1 MAGYTKKYTGGDD
14 ELDAVL
20 KKQGEAYDA
29 AKAAGDRKAM
39 RDANDRANMARN
51 EKGYAAEYATADI
64 LSTPDRTGGGSG
76 GGGAATSNRTGFSYA
91 TAPSYA
97 SKYQDL
103 IDELTGSI
111 LGREKFSY
119 DPETDPTYQI
129 YKDQYTKAGQKA
141 MEDTLGQVSARTGG
155 LASSYAGTASQ
166 QAYNGYMS
174 ELAAKIPEL
183 QQMAYEMY
191 MADLDGKRSDL
202 SMLMGL
208 ENSDYGRYQDALG
221 QWNTDRSF
229 AYGASRDALADRR
242 YDNEWNYRVGRDQIS
257 DQRYQDETAYNREQD
272 RKAWEH
278 QSSQDEWN
286 RALDKAETL
295 AAAGNFSGYR
305 ALGYTDAEIADLK
318 AAHDA
323 IAYLTGRSGGSR
335 SGSGGRKTGGKTEE
349 TGGSIYEQLYASGV
363 RSMGDAYA
371 ALVDAGYSDTQ
382 ANNLANYFMDMLES
396 GGFDRA
402 AKQAEYDNA
411 EVDKQSVIALGYG
424 PINASTLER
433 LEAEGKIESYVEGGK
448 IKFRRSSLPQDVLGG
463 LYG

>member
-39 RDANDRANMARN
+39 QDANDRANMARN
-51 EKGYAAEYATADI
+51 EKGYAAEYASADI
-64 LSTPDRTGGGSG
+64 LATPDRTGRGSG
-76 GGGAATSNRTGFSYA
+76 GGGSSSGKTGFSYA
-91 TAPSYA
+91 TAPSYT

-191 MADLDGKRSDL
+191 MADLDAKRSDL

-208 ENSDYGRYQDALG
+208 ESSDYGRYQDALG

-242 YDNEWNYRVGRDQIS
+242 YDNEWNYQVGRDQIS

-323 IAYLTGRSGGSR
+323 MAYLTGRSGGSR
-335 SGSGGRKTGGKTEE
+335 SGSGGRKTGDKTEE

-396 GGFDRA
+396 GGFAAPEMSEGNFRGLKQSIYTALHGEGGVDRA
-402 AKQAEYDNA
+402 ASFADQVWDGLSEGQKDELRKYF
-411 EVDKQSVIALGYG
+411 KGLGY
-424 PINASTLER
+424 ALD
-433 LEAEGKIESYVEGGK
+433 GG
-448 IKFRRSSLPQDVLGG
+448 
-463 LYG
+463 

>member
-14 ELDAVL
+14 ELDAIL
-20 KKQGEAYDA
+20 KKHGEAYNA
-29 AKAAGDRKAM
+29 AKASGDRKAM
-39 RDANDRANMARN
+39 QDANDRANMARN

-64 LSTPDRTGGGSG
+64 LATPDRTGRGSG
-76 GGGAATSNRTGFSYA
+76 GGGSSSGKTGFSYA
-91 TAPSYA
+91 TAPNYTSR
-97 SKYQDL
+97 YQDL

-174 ELAAKIPEL
+174 ELSAKIPEL

-208 ENSDYGRYQDALG
+208 ESSDYGRYQDALG

-242 YDNEWNYRVGRDQIS
+242 YDNEWNYQVGRDQIS
-257 DQRYQDETAYNREQD
+257 DRRYQDETAYNREQD
-272 RKAWEH
+272 RKAWDYQVESDAWDRAMANW
-278 QSSQDEWN
+278 QMTGVLDEAGAAVLGLPAGTRSSDYQYQ
-286 RALDKAETL
+286 L
-295 AAAGNFSGYR
+295 AQMARMSA
-305 ALGYTDAEIADLK
+305 
-318 AAHDA
+318 
-323 IAYLTGRSGGSR
+323 
-335 SGSGGRKTGGKTEE
+335 SGSGGRKTGDKTEE
-349 TGGSIYEQLYASGV
+349 AGGSIYEQLYASGV
-363 RSMGDAYA
+363 RSMGGAYA
-371 ALVDAGYSDTQ
+371 ALADAGYSDTQ
-382 ANNLANYFMDMLES
+382 ANTLANYFMDMLES
-396 GGFDRA
+396 GGFAAPEMSEGNFRGLKQSIYTALHGEGGVDRA
-402 AKQAEYDNA
+402 ASFADQVWDGLSEGQKDELRKYF
-411 EVDKQSVIALGYG
+411 KGLGY
-424 PINASTLER
+424 ALD
-433 LEAEGKIESYVEGGK
+433 GG
-448 IKFRRSSLPQDVLGG
+448 
-463 LYG
+463 

>member
-14 ELDAVL
+14 ELDRTLA
-20 KKQGEAYDA
+20 QYGEEYSA

-64 LSTPDRTGGGSG
+64 LATPDRTGGGSG
-76 GGGAATSNRTGFSYA
+76 GGGAASSNRTGFSYA

-242 YDNEWNYRVGRDQIS
+242 YDNEWNYQVGRDQLS

-278 QSSQDEWN
+278 QTESDAWD
-286 RALDKAETL
+286 RAMANWQMTGVLNEAGAAVLGIPAGTKSTDYQYQL
-295 AAAGNFSGYR
+295 AQMARMSA
-305 ALGYTDAEIADLK
+305 
-318 AAHDA
+318 
-323 IAYLTGRSGGSR
+323 
-335 SGSGGRKTGGKTEE
+335 SGSGGGRTGDKTESPGE
-349 TGGSIYEQLYASGV
+349 GDYDGLFAAARKSGNPQNYIASHYKDYGFA
-363 RSMGDAYA
+363 SSAGLWSQYGDEYMY
-371 ALVDAGYSDTQ
+371 D
-382 ANNLANYFMDMLES
+382 ES
-396 GGFDRA
+396 
-402 AKQAEYDNA
+402 KVSDNA
-411 EVDKQSVIALGYG
+411 RYWYTDINRLTRSREGQLNQIDALYRKDQLNDDEYKWMLDK
-424 PINASTLER
+424 
-433 LEAEGKIESYVEGGK
+433 
-448 IKFRRSSLPQDVLGG
+448 FG
-463 LYG
+463 LL

>member
-29 AKAAGDRKAM
+29 AKVAGDRKAM
-39 RDANDRANMARN
+39 RAANDRANMARN
-51 EKGYAAEYATADI
+51 EKGYAAEYASADI
-64 LSTPDRTGGGSG
+64 LATPDRTGGGSG
-76 GGGAATSNRTGFSYA
+76 GGGSASSNRTGFSYA

-208 ENSDYGRYQDALG
+208 ESSDYGRYQDALG

-242 YDNEWNYRVGRDQIS
+242 YDNEWNYQVGRDQIS

-278 QSSQDEWN
+278 QAESDAWDRAMANWQMTGVLDE
-286 RALDKAETL
+286 AGAAVLGIPAGTKSTDYQYQL
-295 AAAGNFSGYR
+295 AQMAKMSA
-305 ALGYTDAEIADLK
+305 
-318 AAHDA
+318 
-323 IAYLTGRSGGSR
+323 
-335 SGSGGRKTGGKTEE
+335 SGSGGRRTGDKTEE

-396 GGFDRA
+396 GRFDRA

-448 IKFRRSSLPQDVLGG
+448 IKFRRSSLPQDMLGG
-463 LYG
+463 RYG

>member
-14 ELDAVL
+14 ELDAIL
-20 KKQGEAYDA
+20 KKHGEAYNA

-39 RDANDRANMARN
+39 QDANDRANMARN
-51 EKGYAAEYATADI
+51 EKGYAAEYASADI
-64 LSTPDRTGGGSG
+64 LATPDRTGRGSG
-76 GGGAATSNRTGFSYA
+76 GGGSSSGKTGFSYA
-91 TAPSYA
+91 TAPSYT

-155 LASSYAGTASQ
+155 LASSYAGSASQ

-191 MADLDGKRSDL
+191 MADLNGKRSDL

-208 ENSDYGRYQDALG
+208 ESSDYGRYQDALG

-242 YDNEWNYRVGRDQIS
+242 YDNEWNYQVGRDQIS

-278 QSSQDEWN
+278 QAESDAWDRAMANWQMTGVLDE
-286 RALDKAETL
+286 AGAAVLGIPAGTKSTDYQYQL
-295 AAAGNFSGYR
+295 AQMAKMSA
-305 ALGYTDAEIADLK
+305 
-318 AAHDA
+318 
-323 IAYLTGRSGGSR
+323 
-335 SGSGGRKTGGKTEE
+335 SGSGGRRTGDKTEE

-371 ALVDAGYSDTQ
+371 ALADAGYSDTQ
-382 ANNLANYFMDMLES
+382 ANTLANYFMDMLES
-396 GGFDRA
+396 GDLSGPEMSEGNFRGLKQSIYTALRGEGGVDRA
-402 AKQAEYDNA
+402 ASFADQVWDGLSESQKAELRKYF
-411 EVDKQSVIALGYG
+411 KGLGY
-424 PINASTLER
+424 ALD
-433 LEAEGKIESYVEGGK
+433 GG
-448 IKFRRSSLPQDVLGG
+448 
-463 LYG
+463 